1 MKANSLI
8 EKKGVPKM
16 IEIHWDPFN
25 EEIRV
30 KKKRGF
36 FNERIQEN
44 TCCHPTGRYE

>member
-8 EKKGVPKM
+8 EGGIPEI
-16 IEIHWDPFN
+16 IEIFWNPFN
-25 EEIRV
+25 GEMRV
-30 KKKRGF
+30 DKKMRF